1 MQVNAHF
8 TFDLNV
14 QSSST
19 SGTCDPNPFSPE
31 CETYLLFCLRGMR
44 SDRSR
49 NIGNCP
55 LGNHGRINENSL
67 PSMPS
72 ISSDNPWPVSLL
84 WGVHV
89 ACDWNSIIP
98 FPDSNPSGQCLATID
113 TVLLLYTQFPI
124 CCVRGL
130 FCFEGLT
137 DCSCCLVGLF
147 MYLIIHQARTTTHFG
162 SRLSTQCIDPKTFS
176 IRTLGVMRI
185 HIQTI
190 FLL

>member
-1 MQVNAHF
+1 MQVNTHF

-19 SGTCDPNPFSPE
+19 SGTCDPFPVAG

-44 SDRSR
+44 SDRSC

-72 ISSDNPWPVSLL
+72 ISSDSPWPVSLL

-89 ACDWNSIIP
+89 ACDLHVSLVLIRSPIP
-98 FPDSNPSGQCLATID
+98 
-113 TVLLLYTQFPI
+113 VLTKAES
-124 CCVRGL
+124 VWW
-130 FCFEGLT
+130 FCTESSF
-137 DCSCCLVGLF
+137 
-147 MYLIIHQARTTTHFG
+147 
-162 SRLSTQCIDPKTFS
+162 
-176 IRTLGVMRI
+176 
-185 HIQTI
+185 
-190 FLL
+190 FLLGLPVCYTCSAEIVYVSVKSEAGGLC